1 MGKQQPA
8 SYYDQVYSN
17 SQEYSKP
24 WQNSRYV
31 KVWERMV
38 QRFNKELSVH
48 DLGCGVGQTAHFMKD
63 QGFKFYYG
71 VDFSEIAIE
80 KAAKSSENSYLRKN
94 GKSCRWENGYYF
106 RCRGII
112 DYISSYNPESHGLSE
127 LNQFFLSE
135 VLEHI
140 ENDEAILA
148 VLSQKFTGSR
158 ISLSVPTFDDKSHV
172 RHFKSTISVKERY
185 SPFINIQDLSQ
196 IGPWIIV
203 QGRLK

>member
-1 MGKQQPA
+1 MGKEQPA
-8 SYYDQVYSN
+8 SYYDQVYAK

-38 QRFNKELSVH
+38 QRFDKEVTVI
-48 DLGCGVGQTAHFMKD
+48 DLGCGVGQCAEYLNSV
-63 QGFKFYYG
+63 GFTDYIG
-71 VDFSEIAIE
+71 VDFSFEAIK
-80 KAAKSSENSYLRKN
+80 KAVETNLNPNDYMFWQSDLLEFINAEYLPQLDGN
-94 GKSCRWENGYYF
+94 
-106 RCRGII
+106 
-112 DYISSYNPESHGLSE
+112 H
-127 LNQFFLSE
+127 QFFLSE

-140 ENDEAILA
+140 ENDEEILA

-185 SPFINIQDLSQ
+185 SPLIDIQDLSQ